1 MASLEED
8 CLTAAALLK
17 SQVRKKRG
25 YNSAKRRGL
34 KENLVDIAAAAENAK
49 EKLTYT
55 SKRVA
60 RREGS
65 RLDEEVKR
73 NGKRIE
79 VEVKRKG
86 KATKQETAQLDAQQV
101 ELLY

>member
-1 MASLEED
+1 MASLVED

-49 EKLTYT
+49 EKLVYT

-73 NGKRIE
+73 
-79 VEVKRKG
+79 KG
-86 KATKQETAQLDAQQV
+86 KATKQEIAQLDAQQV
-101 ELLY
+101 ALLY